1 MARPKPMAISPERLT
16 VSKKVL
22 GDGSV
27 GQVREGSLEIGGSRR
42 VQVAVKMLFGLSRA
56 EERETFERE
65 LKAHMHAARHSDG
78 VCMLYGT
85 CECEVDGVPRMC
97 IVMKLY
103 ACSLHTRIGA
113 ARRASADGRLDE
125 ATLRRFAY
133 VLCRTL
139 QQLHDCGVLL
149 RDIKSHNILLS
160 DDEHGDPVFA
170 DFGISRVLQK
180 TTRIVPTSIKGTFNC
195 MAPETFNAEAECGVG
210 PHTDVWA
217 MPLRHPRNDDRRRAV
232 GRHADASDHDGR
244 CGAVSRARCA

>member
-1 MARPKPMAISPERLT
+1 MDLEPP
-16 VSKKVL
+16 
-22 GDGSV
+22 
-27 GQVREGSLEIGGSRR
+27 EIGGSRR
-42 VQVAVKMLFGLSRA
+42 VQVAVKMLFGLSQT
-56 EERETFERE
+56 EERETFEQE

-113 ARRASADGRLDE
+113 ARRASAYERLDE
-125 ATLRRFAY
+125 AALRRFAY

-139 QQLHDCGVLL
+139 QQLHACGVLL
-149 RDIKSHNILLS
+149 RDINSHNILLP

-170 DFGISRVLQK
+170 DFGISHVLQ
-180 TTRIVPTSIKGTFNC
+180 THITPTSMHGTFNY
-195 MAPETFNAEAECGVG
+195 MAPEAFNARGRMRRRTAHRRVG
-210 PHTDVWA
+210 SG
-217 MPLRHPRNDDRRRAV
+217 LRHPRNDDRRRAV
-232 GRHADASDHDGR
+232 GRHADAADHDGR